1 MGKFI
6 TAVLDVLVLL
16 GAIIGGWLVFMSI
29 FEQSAAQTAAGAAV
43 GIGIAAIPYFI
54 SAMAHRQIV
63 RAWLDRNPASSD

>member
-6 TAVLDVLVLL
+6 MAVLDVFVLL

-29 FEQSAAQTAAGAAV
+29 FEQSAPQTAAGAAL
-43 GIGIAAIPYFI
+43 GIGIAAIPYFV

-63 RAWLDRNPASSD
+63 RAALYRDPASKG

>member
-63 RAWLDRNPASSD
+63 RAWLDRNHASKG

>member
-6 TAVLDVLVLL
+6 TAVLDVFVLL

-43 GIGIAAIPYFI
+43 GIGIAAIPYFV
-54 SAMAHRQIV
+54 SSMAHRQIV
-63 RAWLDRNPASSD
+63 RAWLDRNPASKG

>member
-6 TAVLDVLVLL
+6 MAVLDVFVLL

-29 FEQSAAQTAAGAAV
+29 FEQSAAQTAAGAAL

-63 RAWLDRNPASSD
+63 RAWLDRNHASKG

>member
-1 MGKFI
+1 MGKI
-6 TAVLDVLVLL
+6 IMAVLDVFVLL

-29 FEQSAAQTAAGAAV
+29 FEQSAAQTAAGAAL

-63 RAWLDRNPASSD
+63 RAWLDRNHASKG

>member
-6 TAVLDVLVLL
+6 MAVLDVFVLL

-29 FEQSAAQTAAGAAV
+29 FEQSAPQTAAGAAL
-43 GIGIAAIPYFI
+43 GIGIAAIPYFV

-63 RAWLDRNPASSD
+63 RAWIDRHPASSD

>member
-6 TAVLDVLVLL
+6 MAVLDVFVLL

-29 FEQSAAQTAAGAAV
+29 FEQSAAQAAAGAAV

-63 RAWLDRNPASSD
+63 RAWLDRNHASKG

>member
-6 TAVLDVLVLL
+6 MAVLDVFVLL

-29 FEQSAAQTAAGAAV
+29 FEQSAAQTAAGAAL

-54 SAMAHRQIV
+54 
-63 RAWLDRNPASSD
+63 

>member
-6 TAVLDVLVLL
+6 TTVLDVFVLL
-16 GAIIGGWLVFMSI
+16 GAIIGGLLVFMSI
-29 FEQSAAQTAAGAAV
+29 FEQSAAQTAAGAAL

-63 RAWLDRNPASSD
+63 RAWLDRNPASKG

>member
-6 TAVLDVLVLL
+6 TGVLDVFVLL

-54 SAMAHRQIV
+54 STIAHRQIV
-63 RAWLDRNPASSD
+63 RAWIDRHPASSD

>member
-29 FEQSAAQTAAGAAV
+29 FEQSAAQTAAGAAL

-63 RAWLDRNPASSD
+63 RAWLDRNHASKG

>member
-6 TAVLDVLVLL
+6 MAVLDVFVLL

-63 RAWLDRNPASSD
+63 RAWLDRNHASKG

>member
-43 GIGIAAIPYFI
+43 GIGIAAIPYFV

-63 RAWLDRNPASSD
+63 RAWLDRNPASKG

>member
-6 TAVLDVLVLL
+6 MGLLDVAVLL

-29 FEQSAAQTAAGAAV
+29 FEQTAAQTAAGAAL
-43 GIGIAAIPYFI
+43 GIGIASIPYFV

-63 RAWLDRNPASSD
+63 RVWLDRHPASSD

>member
-54 SAMAHRQIV
+54 STIVHRQIV
-63 RAWLDRNPASSD
+63 RAWLDRDPASKG

>member
-1 MGKFI
+1 MSKFI
-6 TAVLDVLVLL
+6 TAVLDVFVLL

-29 FEQSAAQTAAGAAV
+29 FEQSAAQTAAGAAL

-63 RAWLDRNPASSD
+63 RAWLDRNHASKG